1 MAITNINLSHLLK
14 QLEANMRVANIQ
26 MDMLARSVDNLKG
39 SWLAITETHKNF
51 QRETKEK
58 C

>member
-1 MAITNINLSHLLK
+1 MAVSTINLSHLLK

-26 MDMLARSVDNLKG
+26 MDMLARVVDNLKG
-39 SWLAITETHKNF
+39 SWLAVAETHKNF
-51 QRETKEK
+51 QRETENE